1 MPQRR
6 HSRDHAV
13 MTIVYLR
20 TQNRL
25 TCIWS
30 AMRAVPC
37 LGALIGV
44 MRVLCFSAW
53 LHCVSREAAMGPGR

>member
-1 MPQRR
+1 
-6 HSRDHAV
+6 